1 MAVCKTGI
9 DSSILYGFS
18 HHSNQKLTETVQGR
32 KNPLGFRV
40 QRIYSIVAEKAWWQE
55 WLCQARWQGQLSPY
69 QQEHD
74 ISGHII
80 GVKEGSIE
88 ACRRLRPSEI
98 HP

>member
-40 QRIYSIVAEKAWWQE
+40 QRIYSIVAEKAWWGRQFMPE
-55 WLCQARWQGQLSPY
+55 EKLDPSPKDPFPQARSHLINVLQLPLL
-69 QQEHD
+69 H
-74 ISGHII
+74 G
-80 GVKEGSIE
+80 
-88 ACRRLRPSEI
+88 
-98 HP
+98 